1 MNKTGLNKVYKTN
14 ADKFDAL
21 SVRERVLFGVTLLVV
36 VGFSWWHFIT
46 VPMKAQAK
54 SLEVENKRISNEI
67 SVTQKTIGQIQA
79 RLKIGVHKNKENQLA
94 RLKQELL
101 KVEGQLQL
109 KATELIDPEDMFQLM
124 TQLIYKDS
132 KLKLLSLKRREVK
145 PAFEVK
151 EGQETEDGVYRHVLE
166 VKFSGKFE
174 AILTYM
180 TKLEALDWKLI
191 SDEIEI
197 ISDEYPVINVK
208 VVISTLSTK
217 KEWVGV

>member
-1 MNKTGLNKVYKTN
+1 MSKSSLNKVYKVN

-21 SVRERVLFGVTLLVV
+21 SIRERVLFGVTILVA
-36 VGFSWWHFIT
+36 VGFSWWHFIAL
-46 VPMKAQAK
+46 PMEAQAK
-54 SLEVENKRISNEI
+54 AVEIENKRISSEI
-67 SVTQKTIGQIQA
+67 SVTQTTINQIQA
-79 RLKIGVHKNKENQLA
+79 RLKIGVHKNKEDQLA

-101 KVEGQLQL
+101 KVEEQLQL

-166 VKFSGKFE
+166 VKFSGEFE

-191 SDEIEI
+191 WDEIEI

-208 VVISTLSTK
+208 VVISTLSTR